1 MSSAH
6 LPPIVYEDDWIIA
19 FNKPSGL
26 LVAPDRW
33 DAKIENL
40 MQLVHDHLSPHYFNV
55 HRLDKETS
63 GLVLCA
69 KTKPT
74 LDTLSGLFQAARVT
88 KKYVALTRGVPAEPR
103 GVVIKRIAPD
113 PRKPGLMKVWS
124 GGKRCETEYEVRERF
139 RRHALLD
146 VRPRTGR
153 THQIRVHLAAIG
165 CPVVSDAFY
174 GDGCGLFLSQL
185 KRRYKQKKSEPER
198 PLIGR
203 LALHAELL
211 TFKHPGTGNE
221 ITLQCEPPKHF
232 KVALKYL
239 RSFDGM

>member
-1 MSSAH
+1 
-6 LPPIVYEDDWIIA
+6 
-19 FNKPSGL
+19 
-26 LVAPDRW
+26 
-33 DAKIENL
+33 
-40 MQLVHDHLSPHYFNV
+40 
-55 HRLDKETS
+55 LDKETS

-69 KTKPT
+69 KTKPA
-74 LDTLSGLFQAARVT
+74 LDTLSGLFQAARVV
-88 KKYVALTRGVPAEPR
+88 KKYVALTRGVPAEPS
-103 GVVIKRIAPD
+103 GVIIKRIAPD

-124 GGKRCETEYEVRERF
+124 GGKRCETEYEVRELF

-146 VRPRTGR
+146 VHPRTGR

-165 CPVVSDAFY
+165 CPVISDAFY

-211 TFKHPGTGNE
+211 TFKHPGTGRE

-232 KVALKYL
+232 EVALKYL
-239 RSFDGM
+239 RKFDGM